1 MTKNLLNIKKILAV
15 IPARSKSKRI
25 RNKNLR
31 IFNKKPLIYWTIK
44 AAQKS
49 TLINK
54 TLVSSDSINL
64 LKKGKEFGADY
75 LIKRPNS
82 LSNDT
87 ADSWD
92 VVRHAISKLKKKNI
106 FFDYIVM
113 LQPTSPLRNSE
124 HIDQCLIK
132 LKKNNTGIISINRT
146 LKPIEWQVNI
156 GNENKFNLFK
166 SGILKFKK
174 NKRKNNT
181 HIINGAI
188 YAFKTEEIYKKNF
201 IFKDSV
207 STFVMNIEDSI
218 DIDTILEFKVAEFL
232 KKQKNFLFKL

>member
-124 HIDQCLIK
+124 HIDQCLKK
-132 LKKNNTGIISINRT
+132 L
-146 LKPIEWQVNI
+146 
-156 GNENKFNLFK
+156 
-166 SGILKFKK
+166 
-174 NKRKNNT
+174 
-181 HIINGAI
+181 NG
-188 YAFKTEEIYKKNF
+188 
-201 IFKDSV
+201 
-207 STFVMNIEDSI
+207 
-218 DIDTILEFKVAEFL
+218 
-232 KKQKNFLFKL
+232 

>member
-1 MTKNLLNIKKILAV
+1 MTKNLLDSKKILAV

-44 AAQKS
+44 AAQTS

-64 LKKGKEFGADY
+64 LKKCKEFGVDY
-75 LIKRPNS
+75 LIKRPNI

-92 VVRHAISKLKKKNI
+92 VVRHALSKLKKKNI
-106 FFDYIVM
+106 FFDYIIM

-124 HIDQCLIK
+124 HIDQCLKK
-132 LKKNNTGIISINRT
+132 LKK
-146 LKPIEWQVNI
+146 K
-156 GNENKFNLFK
+156 
-166 SGILKFKK
+166 
-174 NKRKNNT
+174 
-181 HIINGAI
+181 
-188 YAFKTEEIYKKNF
+188 
-201 IFKDSV
+201 
-207 STFVMNIEDSI
+207 
-218 DIDTILEFKVAEFL
+218 
-232 KKQKNFLFKL
+232 